1 MIVKVDDSNFE
12 EILKE
17 NKDKVVLIDFWA
29 EWCGPCRMYGS
40 ILEDFSKENPDVIIG
55 KVNVDSAPE
64 AAAKYS
70 IRSIPTTIVFND
82 GEVTNKLPGA
92 LSKDK
97 LKELVGL

>member
-1 MIVKVDDSNFE
+1 MIIEVDDSNFE
-12 EILKE
+12 KVLKE
-17 NKDKVVLIDFWA
+17 NKLVLIDFWA

-40 ILEDFSKENPDVIIG
+40 ILEKFSEENPDIVIG

-82 GEVTNKLPGA
+82 GEVVNKFPGA
-92 LSKDK
+92 LSKEK
-97 LKELVGL
+97 LVEITKL

>member
-1 MIVKVDDSNFE
+1 MIIEVDDSNFE
-12 EILKE
+12 KVLKE
-17 NKDKVVLIDFWA
+17 NKLVLIDFWA

-40 ILEDFSKENPDVIIG
+40 ILEKFSEENPDVVIG

-64 AAAKYS
+64 SAAKYS

-82 GEVTNKLPGA
+82 VEVTNKLPGA

-97 LKELVGL
+97 LVEITKL